1 VTEERFEARVEGVV
15 PASVEKVWEAFATG
29 EGFSKIYEGITVEG
43 DWRVGGTVVWS
54 GEWEG
59 KAFRD
64 EGVVIAY
71 DQPRRF
77 DYTYWTSFWNLPQTR
92 ENTQTISN
100 VFEAVT
106 GGTRVMITQTNI
118 PSAQSRDHSVKNWGD
133 ILNRV
138 VERLR

>member
-1 VTEERFEARVEGVV
+1 MAEERFEARVEGVLQA
-15 PASVEKVWEAFATG
+15 PLEKVWEAFATG

-43 DWRVGGTVVWS
+43 DWKVGGSVVWT

-71 DQPRRF
+71 DKPHRF
-77 DYTYWTSFWNLPQTR
+77 DYTYWTSFWGLPRTP

-100 VFEAVT
+100 VFTVVSEGTKVT
-106 GGTRVMITQTNI
+106 ITQTNI
-118 PSAQSRDHSVKNWGD
+118 PSAGSRDHSVKNWGD
-133 ILNRV
+133 ILARMK
-138 VERLR
+138 ERL